1 MALYAFDGT
10 GNEDRDGEL
19 RDSNV
24 LRFFEA
30 YVDPKKNTD
39 PDEKVGSLYLNG
51 IGVRA
56 KEFVGKA
63 FAEAFG
69 VGGHERVKQALKRLE
84 HNLEA
89 GDRIVDVVGFS
100 RGAALAM
107 SFANRVKK
115 EHNDLRIR
123 FVGVFDVV
131 GQFGLPGEHIQAG
144 HVLSLPDNVDCCR
157 HAMAM
162 DESRALFPL
171 TRLCDDQGGHSQS
184 LLEVWFRGVHS
195 DIGGGNGNRALN
207 WIALQWMFVHAKRA
221 GLPISEAAIAHNLE
235 ARGLPG
241 AISHHKVDASI
252 ERKYF
257 PVDRLHAS
265 VVLTPVLPGYNNP
278 TFTLKQFD
286 DEGNLVEVATR
297 PSGTR

>member
-10 GNEDRDGEL
+10 GNEDREGEL

-30 YVDPKKNTD
+30 YEDPRKNTD

-56 KEFVGKA
+56 KEHIGKA
-63 FAEAFG
+63 LAEAFG
-69 VGGHERVKQALKRLE
+69 IGGHARVKEALERLE
-84 HNLEA
+84 HNLDA
-89 GDRIVDVVGFS
+89 GDRNVDIVGFS

-115 EHNDLRIR
+115 EHKDLRIR
-123 FVGVFDVV
+123 FIGVFDIV
-131 GQFGLPGEHIQAG
+131 GQFGLPGRNVQAG
-144 HVLSLPDNVDCCR
+144 HILSLPDNVDCCR

-162 DESRALFPL
+162 DESRAFFPL
-171 TRLCDDQGGHSQS
+171 TRLCDDQGTRAQS
-184 LLEVWFRGVHS
+184 LLELWFRGVHS

-207 WIALQWMFVHAKRA
+207 WIALNWMFAHAKRA
-221 GLPISEAAIAHNLE
+221 GLPISDAAIAHNLE
-235 ARGLPG
+235 AKGMPG
-241 AISHHKVDASI
+241 SISQHKVDSRI

-257 PVDRLHAS
+257 SVDALHAS
-265 VVLTPVLPGYNNP
+265 VVLTPVLAGYNNP
-278 TFTLKQFD
+278 TFTLQQFD
-286 DEGNLVEVATR
+286 DEGQLLGAGSSVTA
-297 PSGTR
+297 

>member
-10 GNEDRDGEL
+10 GNEDHEGEL

-39 PDEKVGSLYLNG
+39 SDEKLGSLYLNG

-63 FAEAFG
+63 LAEAFG
-69 VGGHERVKQALKRLE
+69 LGGHERVKEALKRLK
-84 HNLEA
+84 NNVEA

-107 SFANRVKK
+107 SFSNRVKE
-115 EHNDLRIR
+115 EHKDLRIR
-123 FVGVFDVV
+123 FVGVFDIV
-131 GQFGLPGEHIQAG
+131 GQFGLPGRFIQAG

-171 TRLCDDQGGHSQS
+171 TRLCDKEGGHGQS
-184 LLEVWFRGVHS
+184 LLELWFRGVHS
-195 DIGGGNGNRALN
+195 DVGGGNQNRALN
-207 WIALQWMFVHAKRA
+207 WIALHWMFLQATRA
-221 GLPISEAAIAHNLE
+221 GLPIAEAAIAHNLE

-241 AISHHKVDASI
+241 TISKHDLDARI

-278 TFTLKQFD
+278 PFTLMQFD
-286 DEGNLVEVATR
+286 DDGNEVTVGAGVAR
-297 PSGTR
+297 VV

>member
-10 GNEDRDGEL
+10 GNEDREGEL

-56 KEFVGKA
+56 KAFVGKA

-69 VGGHERVKQALKRLE
+69 VGGRERVNDALKRLK

-107 SFANRVKK
+107 SFANRMNK
-115 EHNDLRIR
+115 EHKDLRIR

-131 GQFGLPGEHIQAG
+131 GQFGLPGEHLQAG

-171 TRLCDDQGGHSQS
+171 TRLCDDQGGHGQS
-184 LLEVWFRGVHS
+184 LLELWFRGVHS

-207 WIALQWMFVHAKRA
+207 WISLHWMFLHGKRA

-235 ARGLPG
+235 ARGLP
-241 AISHHKVDASI
+241 AKISDHKLDARI

-257 PVDRLHAS
+257 PVDCLHAS

-286 DEGNLVEVATR
+286 DEGNLVEVASR
-297 PSGTR
+297 PAGTR